1 MEEVW
6 KYGTWVLSGS
16 TMAAISDQHGQIFGT
31 VERCHRYRAALGML
45 GGTSLRLGSA
55 VKTPSSEVTVF
66 GFSAYLS
73 LDLSM
78 SLTKDWP

>member
-1 MEEVW
+1 MGIIGVDWLE
-6 KYGTWVLSGS
+6 YLDPILSLL
-16 TMAAISDQHGQIFGT
+16 GT

-73 LDLSM
+73 LDLSIDEFDKR
-78 SLTKDWP
+78 LALIRFY

>member
-1 MEEVW
+1 MLGLV
-6 KYGTWVLSGS
+6 GLVGPVRC
-16 TMAAISDQHGQIFGT
+16 T

>member
-1 MEEVW
+1 MVTQLIILPHHRPLLPNLQW
-6 KYGTWVLSGS
+6 ALQDSHP
-16 TMAAISDQHGQIFGT
+16 DNT